1 MLRISQSAFGSLQNS
16 CMSWIA
22 NAGLWLLTESKFYI
36 AVAGVVCSA
45 YYTSRPINYAKN
57 LKGA

>member
-22 NAGLWLLTESKFYI
+22 NAGLWLLTETKFYI
-36 AVAGVVCSA
+36 AVAGVVCPA
-45 YYTSRPINYAKN
+45 YYTSRPINYA
-57 LKGA
+57 